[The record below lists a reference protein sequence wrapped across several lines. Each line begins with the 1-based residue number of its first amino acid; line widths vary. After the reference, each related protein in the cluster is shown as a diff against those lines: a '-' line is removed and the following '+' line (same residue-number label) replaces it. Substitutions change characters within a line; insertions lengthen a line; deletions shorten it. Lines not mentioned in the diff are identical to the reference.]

1 MFIVT
6 TIFFIIG
13 NAALAFLLFMS
24 IQKDQLF
31 DKIFNWQKM
40 LRNFDLKGTTK
51 GWALSKFLGYCELC
65 FAHFISFIGFWFYLI
80 LVLLLDSGFKFWF
93 IWVIWY
99 FLYVPT
105 TTILSLYFIKK
116 LFQNGSDNRGNNAE
130 NIN

>member
-6 TIFFIIG
+6 TIFFITG

-31 DKIFNWQKM
+31 DKIFGWQRM
-40 LRNFDLKGTTK
+40 IRNFDIKGTAAGT
-51 GWALSKFLGYCELC
+51 LLHHILGGCELC
-65 FAHFISFIGFWFYLI
+65 FAHFVSFIGFWFYLI
-80 LVLLLDSGFKFWF
+80 LVHLLHSGFEYWI

-99 FLYVPT
+99 FLYVPI

-116 LFQNGSDNRGNNAE
+116 LFQNGSNNRKNDAGNLN
-130 NIN
+130 